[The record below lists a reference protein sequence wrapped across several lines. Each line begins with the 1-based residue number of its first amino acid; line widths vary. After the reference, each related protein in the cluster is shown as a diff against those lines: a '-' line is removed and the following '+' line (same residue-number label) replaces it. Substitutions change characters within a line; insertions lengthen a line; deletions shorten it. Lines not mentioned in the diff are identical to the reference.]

1 MSHFL
6 FGADGDSSFV
16 SFCHKW
22 ADVATI
28 VGLLITLG
36 GFIWTL
42 IQLWRVK
49 SVVRGTVKRVALQMA
64 ATELGTILRLATG
77 VREADS

>member
-1 MSHFL
+1 VKDNGYRTQGTSPVSHFL
-6 FGADGDSSFV
+6 FGAVSDSSFV

-49 SVVRGTVKRVALQMA
+49 SVFAVR
-64 ATELGTILRLATG
+64 
-77 VREADS
+77 